1 MKTQEEVN
9 QKVLDWVNRENK
21 EKIDHLI
28 KSEERRSVA
37 QTLDP
42 IEGMIK
48 VWLGKTDDFFLQH
61 REKEEIKELL
71 KPSKVSVFDELV
83 TKEDLPEDT
92 YGMNVAITKL
102 SAQAIKKGVFRK
114 NVVDQLE
121 ERYASRSKEIWDD
134 EIKLSK
140 KERHQFR
147 YRKFDEVKLYQYCR
161 PFKGD
166 YPTRIQCAKAIDFA
180 DEEFKKM
187 EFALPEEIPFEKD
200 FMTALEKHY

>member
-9 QKVLDWVNRENK
+9 QKVLSWANRENK
-21 EKIDHLI
+21 ENIDHLI
-28 KSEERRSVA
+28 KMEEWRSVA

-48 VWLGKTDDFFLQH
+48 VWLGKADDFFLQH
-61 REKEEIKELL
+61 REKEEIKEFL

-102 SAQAIKKGVFRK
+102 SAKAIKNRVFRK

-121 ERYASRSKEIWDD
+121 SWYASKSKEIWDD
-134 EIKLSK
+134 ELKLSK
-140 KERHQFR
+140 NER

-166 YPTRIQCAKAIDFA
+166 YPTRVQCAKAIDFA
-180 DEEFKKM
+180 EKEFKKI
-187 EFALPEEIPFEKD
+187 EFPLPEEIPFEKD